1 MDDAEKELVAMVLS
15 GRTEAFEPLVAPHRQ
30 ALLGLAYRLTWN
42 AEDAREVAQE
52 ALFRA
57 FRYLHRYDPERSF
70 RNWLFRIAANEARD
84 RGRKKVRER
93 QAIEK
98 LAKEPEKRAHPEN
111 ERDAAE
117 VRSGILKCLDV
128 LGRREREVFVL
139 RDLHDLNI
147 KETARALG
155 CSSLTVRVSLSRA
168 REKVRNAL
176 RARMPHLEESR

>member
-93 QAIEK
+93 HTIEK
-98 LAKEPEKRAHPEN
+98 LAQEPEKHAHPED

-117 VRSGILKCLDV
+117 VRSGILRCLDV
-128 LGRREREVFVL
+128 LGQREREVFVL